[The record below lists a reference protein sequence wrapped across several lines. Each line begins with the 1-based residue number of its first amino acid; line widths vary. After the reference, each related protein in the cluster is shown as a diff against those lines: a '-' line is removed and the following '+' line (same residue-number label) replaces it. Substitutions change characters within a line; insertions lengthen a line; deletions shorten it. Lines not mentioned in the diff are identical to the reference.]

1 VVPVDLAD
9 ATQVDQLVAR
19 VDALPD
25 LGFLV
30 NAAGF
35 VTAGAFA
42 TVPDDLHRSMLR
54 VHVEAPL
61 RLCRAAV
68 PGMLAREPGA
78 IVTVASIGG
87 LVPSGGNVTYS
98 GTKAF
103 LVAFTQALD
112 DELRATGVRFQALCP
127 GFTRTGI
134 YERDDLRPLHIAG
147 QVPGWLWMSA
157 EQVVEASLRALANN
171 QVVCVPGWQNRL
183 LVLGGRFG
191 LAPLLSA
198 FAMRVTGVDHA
209 VSAARASAHGW
220 IGPGRSIHPGQPSAA
235 RIVSHADPL

>member
-1 VVPVDLAD
+1 MSTALVTAASSGIGAAYARRLAARGYDLVLVARRADRLSALAADLQARWRIRADVVPVDLAD

-147 QVPGWLWMSA
+147 QVPGWL
-157 EQVVEASLRALANN
+157 
-171 QVVCVPGWQNRL
+171 
-183 LVLGGRFG
+183 
-191 LAPLLSA
+191 
-198 FAMRVTGVDHA
+198 
-209 VSAARASAHGW
+209 
-220 IGPGRSIHPGQPSAA
+220 
-235 RIVSHADPL
+235 